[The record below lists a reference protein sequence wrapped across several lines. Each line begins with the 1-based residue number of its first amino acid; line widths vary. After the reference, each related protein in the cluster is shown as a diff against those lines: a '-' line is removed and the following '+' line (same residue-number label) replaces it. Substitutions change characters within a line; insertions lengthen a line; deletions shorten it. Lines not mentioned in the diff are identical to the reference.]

1 MIIMKKVRIMPENHW
16 DWSVPV
22 SFSQGWKVGNLIF
35 VGGQVAFDENRNI
48 IGEGDIEAQTRAVF
62 ENIKKVL
69 NEVGADMKDIV
80 KFNTYYVNDAEGEE
94 VNEFWRKMTK
104 VRLEY
109 LPEPGPAGTAVRV
122 EGFATDGL
130 LIEVEA
136 IAVVT
141 DEG

>member
-1 MIIMKKVRIMPENHW
+1 MKKVRIMPENHW